1 MPPPVRAAGSHP
13 LGRQPVSSTPSAPP
27 SRGAHDPGPVPGQPP
42 VAPPPPARARLSRLA
57 PRAALFAVLAAGTS
71 GCTSNAFTRLGW
83 PEPITKQGEV
93 ALTLW
98 QGSWIAAWAVGAVV
112 WGMIV
117 WAIIFHRKK
126 RASAPPPQQVRYNL
140 PIEMLY
146 TVVPFIMIGVL
157 FFFTARDENYIDKLS
172 AHPDV
177 TVVVT
182 GFQWSWQFKYT
193 DYPVPGS
200 PTRFVTMN
208 GQPWTPQTGSSQIP
222 LLVIP
227 KDRTVRFDLLS
238 TDVVHAFWI
247 VPFEFKR
254 DLIPGHP
261 NHFEVTPTRT
271 GTYIGHCTE
280 LCGLYHSRM
289 LFRVKIVTPAQFS
302 QWIHTQQVLQQRSG
316 GAQ

>member
-1 MPPPVRAAGSHP
+1 MR
-13 LGRQPVSSTPSAPP
+13 P
-27 SRGAHDPGPVPGQPP
+27 SR
-42 VAPPPPARARLSRLA
+42 ARIRLRRLA
-57 PRAALFAVLAAGTS
+57 PRAALLAVLAVGTT

-83 PEPITKQGEV
+83 PEPVTRQGQV

-98 QGSWIAAWAVGAVV
+98 QGSWVAAWAVGAVV
-112 WGMIV
+112 WGLII

-126 RASAPPPQQVRYNL
+126 RATAPAPHQVRYNL

-146 TVVPFIMIGVL
+146 TVVPFIMVGVL
-157 FFFTARDENYIDKLS
+157 FFFTARDENYIDRLS
-172 AHPDV
+172 ARPNV
-177 TVVVT
+177 TVNVI
-182 GFQWSWQFKYT
+182 GYQWSWQFQ
-193 DYPVPGS
+193 YPGYKVPGS
-200 PTRFVTMN
+200 PTGFVTIN
-208 GQPWTPQTGSSQIP
+208 GEPWSPQTGNSQLP

-227 KDRTVRFDLLS
+227 EDRTVRFNLVS

-254 DLIPGHP
+254 DVIPGHP
-261 NHFEVTPTRT
+261 NHFEVYPNKTTKT
-271 GTYIGHCTE
+271 TLIGHCTE

-302 QWIHTQQVLQQRSG
+302 QWIHTQQALQQRSG